1 MVKIHEK
8 FMARCLQ
15 LAENGKGT
23 TYPNPMVGCVI
34 VKNNSILSEGWHHRA
49 GEAHAEA
56 QAINNIDVK
65 DLAGATLYVN
75 LEPCNHVGRTAA
87 CAPLIVSSGIKKVVI
102 GSLDTHHKV
111 NGSGIEH
118 LKKHGIEVVSNI
130 LTQQCRSLNKRF
142 FMFHEQHRPYVVL
155 KWAETKN
162 GLVAPLAK
170 NQLCPVW
177 ISNGYAR
184 QHTHVL
190 RSNEHAILVGH
201 RTWALDSPK
210 LSAYRWNE
218 NNPQIV
224 VLGGEKPKKQEVIW
238 LSSEQYKTAEQVL
251 AKLYELE
258 LQSVLVEGG
267 PETLQRFIDANLW
280 DECFVY
286 KSQDHWNDGLL
297 GPKLNKSLTPIATFQ
312 DNVLYHGKNQL

>member
-1 MVKIHEK
+1 
-8 FMARCLQ
+8 MARCLQ

-56 QAINNIDVK
+56 QAINNIDAK

-87 CAPLIVSSGIKKVVI
+87 CAPLIVTSGIKKVVI

-111 NGSGIEH
+111 NGSGIEY

-170 NQLCPVW
+170 NQLRPVW
-177 ISNGYAR
+177 ISNEYAR

-201 RTWALDSPK
+201 RTWTLDSPK

-251 AKLYELE
+251 TKLYELE

-280 DECFVY
+280 DECLVY
-286 KSQDHWNDGLL
+286 KSQDHWNDGLP

>member
-1 MVKIHEK
+1 MVNIHEK

-34 VKNNSILSEGWHHRA
+34 VKNNAILSEGWHHRS
-49 GEAHAEA
+49 GEPHAEA
-56 QAINNIDVK
+56 QAINNIDVN

-87 CAPLIVSSGIKKVVI
+87 CAPLIVASGIKKVVI

-118 LKKHGIEVVSNI
+118 LKKHGIAVVSDI
-130 LTQQCRSLNKRF
+130 LTQECRTLNKRF
-142 FMFHEQHRPYVVL
+142 FMFHEQHRPYVTL

-162 GLVAPLAK
+162 GLVAPLSK
-170 NQLCPVW
+170 NQLRPVW
-177 ISNGYAR
+177 ISNEYAR

-190 RSNEHAILVGH
+190 RSKEHAILVGH
-201 RTWALDSPK
+201 RTWELDSPK
-210 LSAYRWNE
+210 LSAYRWDDNA
-218 NNPQIV
+218 PQIV
-224 VLGGEKPKKQEVIW
+224 VLGGEKPKRQDIIW
-238 LSSEQYKTAEQVL
+238 LSSEEHNTVEQVL
-251 AKLYELE
+251 SKLYELQI
-258 LQSVLVEGG
+258 QSVLVEGG

-286 KSQDHWNDGLL
+286 RSQDTWHEGLA
-297 GPKLNKSLTPIATFQ
+297 GPKINNPLAPIERFE